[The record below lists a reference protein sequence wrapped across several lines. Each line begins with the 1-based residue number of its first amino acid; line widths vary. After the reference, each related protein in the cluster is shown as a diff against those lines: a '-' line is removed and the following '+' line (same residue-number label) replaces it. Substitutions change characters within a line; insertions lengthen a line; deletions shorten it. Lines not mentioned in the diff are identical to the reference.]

1 MFNPEL
7 PTTARPLRLTVWP
20 RSLGL
25 PCGRPR
31 SLADSLEVTEVG
43 GTGAGA
49 GSAPPLWATGM
60 VTSNA
65 TTFIPYAGPALTPD
79 TDYSVSLKAA
89 DGSSVRAASL

>member
-1 MFNPEL
+1 
-7 PTTARPLRLTVWP
+7 
-20 RSLGL
+20 
-25 PCGRPR
+25 
-31 SLADSLEVTEVG
+31 
-43 GTGAGA
+43 
-49 GSAPPLWATGM
+49 M